1 MTTSLF
7 YAHSTE
13 RTDASG
19 WQLLA
24 SHLLAVAILTR
35 EFARG
40 FGLNDPAIEDE
51 ALLAGLFHDLGKYR
65 PAFQAY
71 LRRERSGDAET
82 RHSIYGGA
90 YAFTHDKLGAAFTIA
105 GHHTGLH
112 DLADLQEG
120 TGKAI
125 EKEDLAA
132 LAGLLGEEYPAAR
145 VLLVANVASKQ
156 VAASFEKEL
165 PATLPP
171 VIPGEPAHLEKLA
184 NEPEDAFALATELYT
199 RMLFSCLVDADR
211 LDSAYWSK
219 PGISTVLLANS
230 ETPLGADHLL
240 SLVIAERDRKR
251 AAAQA
256 AAHNPALSDAQNR
269 IFDAC
274 LTVGTRPPGFFSLTV
289 PTGGGKTL
297 SAMAFALAHAKA
309 NSLRRI
315 IVVIPYLSIIEQNA
329 SEYRHILDP
338 KNKGIVLENHSSVKP
353 RDNANEEANSRL
365 ELITENWDAP
375 VIITTSVQFIESLFT
390 ASPSRARKLH
400 NIARSVVIF
409 DEVQTLPTHLLRPM
423 LNIFRELTANYGVSF
438 VFSSA
443 TQPAFRRSRSLPDGF
458 DEHEIT
464 EIAPEP
470 AKLYRTLRRVTYKLE
485 TRIEPLGWEAL
496 AGQLAATPQCLCVV
510 NLTRHARE
518 LWETLDNTLRE
529 EHRAIGGGDYPDSL
543 RPVHLSSA
551 MCPAHRLALIRR
563 VRMRLD
569 SGLPC
574 RVVST
579 QLIEAGV
586 DVDFPAVWRAMGPL
600 DSIVQVA
607 GRCNRKGRFPPAES
621 FVRVFTPADV
631 KKLPQGIYS
640 TATQQAASTLLR
652 LGEGAAEKLGTSPD
666 IFRDYFTELYAITS
680 TDYDRP
686 GQASIQEERANLH
699 FRKVAEKAK
708 VIEDDGQPVIIPI
721 GKARHLIDK
730 IRTRKAGR
738 GEPRFIRDDLRRLQ
752 RYMVNVRTNNFDRL
766 LNDTQIEPLL
776 PNMELFVL
784 KEGAYHANLGL
795 LVNDRPLE
803 DFFV

>member
-1 MTTSLF
+1 MQYF
-7 YAHSTE
+7 AHSTE
-13 RTDASG
+13 KADTSD
-19 WQLLA
+19 WQQLA
-24 SHLLAVAILTR
+24 GHLLAVAVLAR

-40 FGLNDPAIEDE
+40 FGFNDPAVNDE
-51 ALLAGLFHDLGKYR
+51 AFLTGLLHDLGKYR

-71 LRRERSGDAET
+71 LRRERAGDAET
-82 RHSIYGGA
+82 RHAIYGGA
-90 YAFTHDKLGAAFTIA
+90 HACISNQLGAAFTIA
-105 GHHTGLH
+105 GHHAGLH
-112 DLADLQEG
+112 DLADLQDG
-120 TGKAI
+120 ADKAA
-125 EKEDLAA
+125 EKENLAA
-132 LAGLLGEEYPAAR
+132 LVGLLEKEYPVAR
-145 VLLVANVASKQ
+145 ASLLTNAASKQ
-156 VAASFEKEL
+156 VAASLEKEL

-171 VIPGEPAHLEKLA
+171 FPGVAAHLAKLPD
-184 NEPEDAFALATELYT
+184 ESDTFALATELYT

-219 PGISTVLLANS
+219 LGTSTVQLAES
-230 ETPLGADHLL
+230 ELPLDADQLL

-251 AAAQA
+251 AAAHA

-274 LTVGTRPPGFFSLTV
+274 LATGTQPPGFFSLTV

-309 NSLRRI
+309 NRLRRV

-329 SEYRHILDP
+329 AEYRHILDAD
-338 KNKGIVLENHSSVKP
+338 NKGIVLENHSSVKP

-375 VIITTSVQFIESLFT
+375 IIITTSVQFIESLFT

-423 LNIFRELTANYGVSF
+423 LNVFRELTANYGVSF

-470 AKLYRTLRRVTYKLE
+470 AELYRTLRRVTYKLE
-485 TRIEPLGWEAL
+485 TRTEPLAWETL

-529 EHRAIGGGDYPDSL
+529 EYRARGGGELPDSL

-551 MCPAHRLALIRR
+551 MCPAHRLALIRW

-574 RVVST
+574 RVIST

-607 GRCNRKGRFPPAES
+607 GRCNRKGRFPPTES
-621 FVRVFTPADV
+621 CVRVFTPADV
-631 KKLPQGIYS
+631 KKLPPGIYS
-640 TATQQAASTLLR
+640 TATQQAACTLLG
-652 LGEGAAEKLGTSPD
+652 LGKDTAEKLATMPE
-666 IFRDYFTELYAITS
+666 IFHDYFTELYTITA
-680 TDYDRP
+680 TDYDQP
-686 GQASIQEERANLH
+686 GQNSIQEDRANLH

-708 VIEDDGQPVIIPI
+708 VIKDNGQPVVIPI
-721 GKARHLIDK
+721 GKARHLIDR
-730 IRTRKAGR
+730 IRARKAGC
-738 GEPRFIRDDLRRLQ
+738 GEPRFTRDDLRRLQ

-776 PNMELFVL
+776 PYLDLYVL